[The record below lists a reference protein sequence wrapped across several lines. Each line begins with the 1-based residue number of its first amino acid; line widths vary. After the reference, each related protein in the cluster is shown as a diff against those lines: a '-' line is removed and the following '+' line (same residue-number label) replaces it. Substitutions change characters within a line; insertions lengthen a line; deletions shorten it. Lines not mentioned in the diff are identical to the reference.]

1 MSEAMGLYYLYTI
14 YIEEG
19 LALQQQRLRVLN
31 GKVNYGKSILKKRD
45 KANLHCRAP

>member
-19 LALQQQRLRVLN
+19 LALQQITEIESVERE
-31 GKVNYGKSILKKRD
+31 G
-45 KANLHCRAP
+45 